1 LACRSQFD
9 VHEQVRSW
17 PNWSGDVRFFA
28 SKYWEPAHSAPSVH
42 DGLPRL
48 VDVVARATDE
58 DQSMHAIGSGWA
70 FEDLAASDDWVI
82 SLKNPRSPA
91 RVRGGRGR
99 RQGVDQGLWSRC
111 SPPPQPESHPAN
123 PTARSGD
130 GVREVPALTTPA
142 SRSRVPLVPIVTGGT
157 YMTAIRQSSACS
169 GSCKG
174 GERPS
179 GWVRRP
185 QGRI

>member
-70 FEDLAASDDWVI
+70 FQDLAASDDWVI
-82 SLKNPRSPA
+82 SLKNLDHRLEYVVGAGADKGLTKACGHDALHRHSPKVIL
-91 RVRGGRGR
+91 RI
-99 RQGVDQGLWSRC
+99 
-111 SPPPQPESHPAN
+111 PQQDRAMAFEKS
-123 PTARSGD
+123 
-130 GVREVPALTTPA
+130 L
-142 SRSRVPLVPIVTGGT
+142 L
-157 YMTAIRQSSACS
+157 
-169 GSCKG
+169 
-174 GERPS
+174 
-179 GWVRRP
+179 
-185 QGRI
+185 